1 MKCPHCKLENPA
13 EAITCDCGY
22 NFRTKAMSV
31 ATPKPPVVPAPG
43 PTAGTRR
50 CPFCAETILAE
61 AIRCK
66 HCHSD
71 LRSGASGSAAAGGA
85 AVGET
90 LGVIMLLVPV
100 AATLLVWFWV
110 GQMNLLQGPGSTLS
124 FLGIVTVIATAALGA
139 AEANTLGVGSDADQA
154 RHREQRSGPVVWF
167 FFIALL
173 WVVGFPAWLYQRS
186 RYGLKSLVVGG
197 VVVALIFAGSLV
209 AMASAIEAK
218 AGQLR
223 NLFGQ

>member
-1 MKCPHCKLENPA
+1 MKCPHCKLENPN

-31 ATPKPPVVPAPG
+31 AAPKPPDR
-43 PTAGTRR
+43 PTTGTKS

-71 LRSGASGSAAAGGA
+71 LRSGPSASSAAGA
-85 AVGET
+85 ATVGET
-90 LGVIMLLVPV
+90 LGVVMLLVPV
-100 AATLLVWFWV
+100 AATLLIWFWV

-124 FLGIVTVIATAALGA
+124 FLGILTVIATAALGA
-139 AEANTLGVGSDADQA
+139 AEANALGVGSDADQA
-154 RHREQRSGPVVWF
+154 KHREKRSGPVVWF

-173 WVVGFPAWLYQRS
+173 WVIGFPAWLYQRS

-197 VVVALIFAGSLV
+197 VFVALIFAGSLM
-209 AMASAIEAK
+209 AMASAIDAK